1 MVPRRRPA
9 GKAGLAASKP
19 GPVLNSEACY
29 QLCNRCNI
37 VPQVATQI
45 LDRIARRV
53 GLWMAAWTHSQL
65 GWMVRVHP
73 GLQQSRAGPKD
84 TASPPRKLR
93 ALDASDSS

>member
-9 GKAGLAASKP
+9 GKAKP

-45 LDRIARRV
+45 LDRIARSVCLSR
-53 GLWMAAWTHSQL
+53 WTHSQL
-65 GWMVRVHP
+65 GWMVRVHS

-93 ALDASDSS
+93 ALDAGDSS